1 MNQKR
6 NRTVVGKP
14 SKDILGVPSL
24 IEIQLNSYERF
35 LQKQGIDLNKSMLNE
50 GLQSVFESTFPV
62 ESAKGDMILQ
72 FENYT
77 FDEPKYTELECKEK
91 GMTYSLP
98 LKATIDLI
106 FTETGEIR
114 RKVLYMG
121 DVPLMTPRGTFIING
136 AERVVVS
143 QIHRSPGVIFG
154 YEAKEQMHTARII
167 PDRGSWLEFELENKK
182 ELLYIRIDRKRRI
195 LATMLLRAIGF
206 ESREEII
213 RLFYSIKKEPL
224 SEKVIALPRIQ
235 RKLIRCPKVYHIG
248 KFEF

>member
-1 MNQKR
+1 MIKNRKR
-6 NRTVVGKP
+6 IIIGNP
-14 SKDILGVPSL
+14 SKDILEVPNL
-24 IEIQLNSYERF
+24 IEIQLSSYERF
-35 LQKQGIDLNKSMLNE
+35 LQKTRIESDTQLLNE
-50 GLQSVFESTFPV
+50 GLQSVFETTFPI
-62 ESAKGDMILQ
+62 ESPSGDMILQ
-72 FENYT
+72 FESYT
-77 FDEPKYTELECKEK
+77 FDVPKYYEIECKEK
-91 GMTYSLP
+91 GLTFALP

-154 YEAKEQMHTARII
+154 YESKEQMHTARII

-195 LATMLLRAIGF
+195 LATMLLRAIGY
-206 ESREEII
+206 ETREEII
-213 RLFYSIKKEPL
+213 KLFYSILKNTFQIWNKWL
-224 SEKVIALPRIQ
+224 N
-235 RKLIRCPKVYHIG
+235 
-248 KFEF
+248 